1 MLAFSWITLCSSL
14 RWTTEFPSN
23 YPIPSKP
30 VTHANGGDLVWCAG
44 FVCQHNQLT
53 PRLSEVRDEWMRAAT
68 PHLTTEWVCGRL
80 HGCHPSVSPF
90 TDEEENKAKKYS
102 SNLFTREPS
111 QSFWILLTGRPI
123 LALRRKKKKIAFLQ
137 AHYTHKNVIC
147 PFFSYF
153 NLAGRWWWKILA
165 SLKGLE
171 GLSSTSPPR
180 NPLTSHVD
188 VLNTHCPQLQPEI
201 CQRMTRISSSHV
213 QLHLTTTQFF
223 SVFNP

>member
-1 MLAFSWITLCSSL
+1 MLAFSWITLCRSL
-14 RWTTEFPSN
+14 RWKTEFPSN

-30 VTHANGGDLVWCAG
+30 VTHANGGDLVWYAG

-53 PRLSEVRDEWMRAAT
+53 PRLSEVHDEWMRDT
-68 PHLTTEWVCGRL
+68 PPHLTTEWVCGWL

-90 TDEEENKAKKYS
+90 TDEEENKTKKYS
-102 SNLFTREPS
+102 SNLFTQEPS
-111 QSFWILLTGRPI
+111 PILLNPSHRASHSGFEKE
-123 LALRRKKKKIAFLQ
+123 KKNSFLQ

-213 QLHLTTTQFF
+213 QLHLTTQFF
-223 SVFNP
+223 SGFNP